1 MRFSTKV
8 RREEAER
15 LGINISRVLRKALE
29 DEVGRRRLE
38 RLKYRLG
45 EISDILDKIDIDRIV
60 KNIREDRENID

>member
-29 DEVGRRRLE
+29 DEVGRRRRE
-38 RLKYRLG
+38 

>member
-29 DEVGRRRLE
+29 DEVRRRRLE
-38 RLKYRLG
+38 